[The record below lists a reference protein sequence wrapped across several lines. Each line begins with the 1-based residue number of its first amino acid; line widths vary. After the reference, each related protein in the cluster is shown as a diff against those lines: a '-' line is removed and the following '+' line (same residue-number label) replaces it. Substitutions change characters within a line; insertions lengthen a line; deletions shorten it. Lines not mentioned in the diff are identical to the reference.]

1 MAEVFVRK
9 HQPHL
14 PAIVASYFL
23 EALLLPAAAVII
35 SLALL

>member
-1 MAEVFVRK
+1 MAGVYTYK
-9 HQPHL
+9 HQPRL